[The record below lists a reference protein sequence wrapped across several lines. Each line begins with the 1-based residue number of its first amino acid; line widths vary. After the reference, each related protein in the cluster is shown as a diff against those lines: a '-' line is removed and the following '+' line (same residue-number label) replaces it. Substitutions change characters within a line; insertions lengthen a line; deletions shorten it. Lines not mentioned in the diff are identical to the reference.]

1 MAAFGAQIRNSNFR
15 PKEYIC
21 SPSSPN
27 IRVELRG
34 VPPIDQVKMPRRGSF
49 SIKAKNYFLTY
60 PHCSL
65 TKEEALQQ
73 LQNLQTPV
81 NKKFIKICREL
92 HEDGSPHLHVLM
104 QFEGK
109 YNCTN
114 SRFFDLVSPTRSAH
128 FHPNVQGAKS
138 SSDVKPY
145 MDKDGDTLQW
155 GEFRID
161 GRSARGGQQSA
172 NDAYAAALNAGSKS
186 EALRIIRELAPRDF
200 TLQFHNLSSNY
211 ERIFAPPPETYVHP
225 FPSSSFVL
233 PAVLLDW
240 ANNNVKDPAARPDR
254 PMSLILEGP
263 SRVGKTVWA
272 RSLGPH
278 NYLCGH
284 LDLSPKVYSNDAWY
298 NVIDDVNPHYLKHFK
313 ELIGAQKDWQS
324 NCKYGKPVQIKG
336 GIPAIV
342 LCNPG
347 EGASYKSYLEK
358 AENYGLYQWTQK
370 NAIFYSIEE
379 NLYREEPITSTS
391 SPEEEVQGTQ
401 D

>member
-1 MAAFGAQIRNSNFR
+1 M
-15 PKEYIC
+15 PT
-21 SPSSPN
+21 PN
-27 IRVELRG
+27 RF
-34 VPPIDQVKMPRRGSF
+34 PID
-49 SIKAKNYFLTY
+49 AKNYFLTY
-60 PHCSL
+60 PQCSL
-65 TKEEALQQ
+65 SKEEALSQI
-73 LQNLQTPV
+73 QNINTPV

-92 HEDGSPHLHVLM
+92 HEDGSPHLHVLL

-109 YNCTN
+109 FQCKNN
-114 SRFFDLVSPTRSAH
+114 RLFDLVSPTRSAH
-128 FHPNVQGAKS
+128 FHPNIQGAKS
-138 SSDVKPY
+138 SSDVKSY
-145 MDKDGDTLQW
+145 IDKDGDTLEW
-155 GEFRID
+155 GEFQID

-200 TLQFHNLSSNY
+200 TLQYHNLSSNY
-211 ERIFAPPPETYVHP
+211 ERIFAPPTQPYVHP
-225 FPSSSFVL
+225 FSSSAFVL
-233 PAVLLDW
+233 PSVLLDW
-240 ANNNVKDPAARPDR
+240 ANNNVGCSAAGPDR

-313 ELIGAQKDWQS
+313 EFIGAQKNWQS

-347 EGASYKSYLEK
+347 EGSSYKSYLEK
-358 AENYGLYQWTQK
+358 TENYALYQRTQK
-370 NAIFYSIEE
+370 NAVFYSVEE
-379 NLYREEPITSTS
+379 NLYREEPFASTGT
-391 SPEEEVQGTQ
+391 PEEEIQRTQ